1 MNYHIHITQT
11 AERDMISAADYIEF
25 TLKNPEAA
33 DHLLDTAEEKINAL
47 SQFPK
52 KFPLVDDRILS
63 SWGIRFTIVN
73 NYLAFYRISETEK
86 QVNECRQYTV
96 EDLFCCAYAPFFWQ
110 AIQIRYPEYATYNR
124 ELYALFGGAD

>member
-47 SQFPK
+47 SQFPQ

-63 SWGIRFTIVN
+63 SWVIRFTIVN

-86 QVNECRQYTV
+86 QVTV
-96 EDLFCCAYAPFFWQ
+96 VRF
-110 AIQIRYPEYATYNR
+110 
-124 ELYALFGGAD
+124 LYAKSNWASILKTGFPLQ

>member
-47 SQFPK
+47 SHFPEN
-52 KFPLVDDRILS
+52 FLLADDRLLS

-73 NYLAFYRISETEK
+73 HYLAFYRISETEN
-86 QVNECRQYTV
+86 QVTV
-96 EDLFCCAYAPFFWQ
+96 VRF
-110 AIQIRYPEYATYNR
+110 
-124 ELYALFGGAD
+124 LYAKSNWASILKTGFPLQ

>member
-1 MNYHIHITQT
+1 MNYHLHITQT

-47 SQFPK
+47 SQFPQ

-73 NYLAFYRISETEK
+73 NEVL
-86 QVNECRQYTV
+86 
-96 EDLFCCAYAPFFWQ
+96 
-110 AIQIRYPEYATYNR
+110 
-124 ELYALFGGAD
+124 

>member
-11 AERDMISAADYIEF
+11 AERDMISFADSIEF

-47 SQFPK
+47 SQFPQ

-63 SWGIRFTIVN
+63 SWGIRFTIAN

-86 QVNECRQYTV
+86 QVTV
-96 EDLFCCAYAPFFWQ
+96 VRF
-110 AIQIRYPEYATYNR
+110 
-124 ELYALFGGAD
+124 LYAKSNWASILKTGFPLQ

>member
-47 SQFPK
+47 SQFPQ

-73 NYLAFYRISETEK
+73 NYLAFYRISEAEK
-86 QVNECRQYTV
+86 QITV
-96 EDLFCCAYAPFFWQ
+96 VRF
-110 AIQIRYPEYATYNR
+110 
-124 ELYALFGGAD
+124 LYAKSNWASILKTGFPLQ

>member
-25 TLKNPEAA
+25 TLKNPEATN
-33 DHLLDTAEEKINAL
+33 HLLDTAEEKINDL
-47 SQFPK
+47 TQFPQ

-73 NYLAFYRISETEK
+73 HYLAFYHISETEK
-86 QVNECRQYTV
+86 QVTV
-96 EDLFCCAYAPFFWQ
+96 VRF
-110 AIQIRYPEYATYNR
+110 
-124 ELYALFGGAD
+124 LYAKSSWASILKAGFPLQ

>member
-25 TLKNPEAA
+25 ALKNPEAA

-47 SQFPK
+47 SQFPQ

-63 SWGIRFTIVN
+63 SWGIRFTIVS

-86 QVNECRQYTV
+86 QVTV
-96 EDLFCCAYAPFFWQ
+96 VRF
-110 AIQIRYPEYATYNR
+110 
-124 ELYALFGGAD
+124 LYAKSNWASILKTGFPLQ